1 MQGKKKDSHFCIP
14 DMEEHFVHQI
24 NTVFLT
30 ALGFLGKK
38 LWFYPPCTC
47 MLAAPTYRRVSH
59 HNYSSNYS
67 RKFRV
72 SSQPRIV

>member
-14 DMEEHFVHQI
+14 DMEERFVHQI

-38 LWFYPPCTC
+38 VMVLPPLYLHAGST
-47 MLAAPTYRRVSH
+47 
-59 HNYSSNYS
+59 N
-67 RKFRV
+67 
-72 SSQPRIV
+72 I